1 MVWFKIEALL
11 SGLRA
16 QQSLGSG
23 RLVLTFRNIRIVL
36 ALFSRRS
43 KPSPANPINP
53 RIKKAEIIDTHGVF
67 DPFARGLLD
76 GTRSGFDCWKFG
88 PKNSASTI
96 PEFHRKATMT
106 DPFEHLNQLC
116 DELQTLSLEISSLE
130 ISSLETGRLKT
141 GSPETKNSGKL
152 QSLSSELSNLNRT
165 IQARDLLYSAMTANF
180 PSGALALFT
189 PDLRYKLVE
198 GSGIQMIGMSKET
211 MLERSIHEVFSS
223 ETAALLEPDHRA
235 AIEGHSSLRVI
246 ERHGRA
252 ISLHTVPV
260 NINGQRYGL
269 VVAQDVSQQKQ
280 NERELATQAL
290 TDALTG
296 LGNRRAFEIDL
307 AGEFSRADRHN
318 YPLALL
324 SLDLD
329 GLKAINDT
337 HGHHRGDE
345 YLQAFASA
353 LRQHF
358 RAGDRPYRLGGDEF
372 IVLLAHAHPS
382 GKRSIL
388 SHVRHAIQKVRNE
401 FPGANVSAGVAFY
414 PEDATDP
421 AALLEMADQRMYRQK
436 LEHHNTARGSN
447 SRTAMVD

>member
-1 MVWFKIEALL
+1 M
-11 SGLRA
+11 
-16 QQSLGSG
+16 
-23 RLVLTFRNIRIVL
+23 T
-36 ALFSRRS
+36 
-43 KPSPANPINP
+43 NP
-53 RIKKAEIIDTHGVF
+53 
-67 DPFARGLLD
+67 L
-76 GTRSGFDCWKFG
+76 
-88 PKNSASTI
+88 
-96 PEFHRKATMT
+96 
-106 DPFEHLNQLC
+106 EHLNQLC
-116 DELQTLSLEISSLE
+116 DELHTLSQT
-130 ISSLETGRLKT
+130 SSLETGN
-141 GSPETKNSGKL
+141 GDNSGRL
-152 QSLSSELSNLNRT
+152 QNLSRELSDLNRI
-165 IQARDLLYSAMTANF
+165 IQARDLLYSAVTANF

-189 PDLRYKLVE
+189 PDLHYKLVE

-223 ETAALLEPDHRA
+223 ETAALLEPDHHA
-235 AIEGHSSLRVI
+235 AIEGQASQRVI
-246 ERHGRA
+246 ERHGRS
-252 ISLHTVPV
+252 ISLQTVPV
-260 NINGQRYGL
+260 SIAGQRYGL

-280 NERELATQAL
+280 NERELAVQAL

-318 YPLALL
+318 YPLALI

-337 HGHHRGDE
+337 HGHHRGDA

-372 IVLLAHAHPS
+372 IVLLAHAHPG

-401 FPGANVSAGVAFY
+401 FPGANVSVGVAFY

-421 AALLEMADQRMYRQK
+421 AVLLEMADQRMYQQK
-436 LEHHNTARGSN
+436 FEHHNTARGSKM
-447 SRTAMVD
+447 RTPTVK

>member
-1 MVWFKIEALL
+1 M
-11 SGLRA
+11 
-16 QQSLGSG
+16 
-23 RLVLTFRNIRIVL
+23 T
-36 ALFSRRS
+36 
-43 KPSPANPINP
+43 NP
-53 RIKKAEIIDTHGVF
+53 
-67 DPFARGLLD
+67 L
-76 GTRSGFDCWKFG
+76 
-88 PKNSASTI
+88 
-96 PEFHRKATMT
+96 
-106 DPFEHLNQLC
+106 EHLNQLC
-116 DELQTLSLEISSLE
+116 DELHTLSLQITGLETTGLE
-130 ISSLETGRLKT
+130 ITGLGKGNSGRLQ
-141 GSPETKNSGKL
+141 N
-152 QSLSSELSNLNRT
+152 LSRELSDLNRI
-165 IQARDLLYSAMTANF
+165 IQARDLLYSAITANF

-223 ETAALLEPDHRA
+223 QTVALLEPDHRA
-235 AIEGHSSLRVI
+235 AIEGQASLRVI
-246 ERHGRA
+246 ERHGRS
-252 ISLHTVPV
+252 ISLQTVPV
-260 NINGQRYGL
+260 DIAGERYGL

-280 NERELATQAL
+280 NERELEVQAL
-290 TDALTG
+290 TDVLTG

-307 AGEFSRADRHN
+307 SGEFSRADRHN
-318 YPLALL
+318 YPLALI

-388 SHVRHAIQKVRNE
+388 SHVRNAISRVRTE

-414 PEDATDP
+414 PDDATDP
-421 AALLEMADQRMYRQK
+421 AALLELADQRMYRQK
-436 LEHHNTARGSN
+436 LEHHNAARGS
-447 SRTAMVD
+447 SLSTAVE

>member
-1 MVWFKIEALL
+1 MAIPGKE
-11 SGLRA
+11 SMD
-16 QQSLGSG
+16 
-23 RLVLTFRNIRIVL
+23 
-36 ALFSRRS
+36 
-43 KPSPANPINP
+43 NP
-53 RIKKAEIIDTHGVF
+53 
-67 DPFARGLLD
+67 LD
-76 GTRSGFDCWKFG
+76 R
-88 PKNSASTI
+88 
-96 PEFHRKATMT
+96 
-106 DPFEHLNQLC
+106 LNQLC
-116 DELQTLSLEISSLE
+116 NELQTLSLE
-130 ISSLETGRLKT
+130 TT
-141 GSPETKNSGKL
+141 SPETFGLPHLQDFSHKL
-152 QSLSSELSNLNRT
+152 NDLNRI

-198 GSGIQMIGMSKET
+198 GSGISLIGMNKDT
-211 MLERSIHEVFSS
+211 MLERSIFEVFSS

-235 AIEGHSSLRVI
+235 AIEGQSSLRVI
-246 ERHGRA
+246 ERHGRS
-252 ISLHTVPV
+252 ISVQTVPV
-260 NINGQRYGL
+260 DISGQRYGL

-280 NERELATQAL
+280 NERELAMQAL

-307 AGEFSRADRHN
+307 AGEFSRADRHS
-318 YPLALL
+318 YPLALI

-329 GLKAINDT
+329 GLKTINDT

-372 IVLLAHAHPS
+372 VILLAHAHPS

-388 SHVRHAIQKVRNE
+388 SHVRNAISRVRNE

-414 PEDATDP
+414 PSDATDP
-421 AALLEMADQRMYRQK
+421 QALLEMADQRMYRQK
-436 LEHHNTARGSN
+436 YEHHNTARTSN
-447 SRTAMVD
+447 PSVTMTDPVR

>member
-1 MVWFKIEALL
+1 M
-11 SGLRA
+11 
-16 QQSLGSG
+16 
-23 RLVLTFRNIRIVL
+23 T
-36 ALFSRRS
+36 
-43 KPSPANPINP
+43 NP
-53 RIKKAEIIDTHGVF
+53 
-67 DPFARGLLD
+67 L
-76 GTRSGFDCWKFG
+76 
-88 PKNSASTI
+88 
-96 PEFHRKATMT
+96 
-106 DPFEHLNQLC
+106 EHLNQLC
-116 DELQTLSLEISSLE
+116 DELHAL
-130 ISSLETGRLKT
+130 SLETGRLKT
-141 GSPETKNSGKL
+141 GNPETETSGKL
-152 QSLSSELSNLNRT
+152 QNLSRELKDLNRI
-165 IQARDLLYSAMTANF
+165 IQARDLLYCAMTANF
-180 PSGALALFT
+180 PSGALALFA

-198 GSGIQMIGMSKET
+198 GSGIQMIDMNKDT
-211 MLERSIHEVFSS
+211 MLERNIHEVFSA

-235 AIEGHSSLRVI
+235 AIEGQASLRVI

-260 NINGQRYGL
+260 NINGTRYGL
-269 VVAQDVSQQKQ
+269 VVAQDVSQQKH

-353 LRQHF
+353 LQQHF

-372 IVLLAHAHPS
+372 MVLLAHAHPS

-388 SHVRHAIQKVRNE
+388 SHVRHAVQKVHSE

-414 PEDATDP
+414 PDDATDP
-421 AALLEMADQRMYRQK
+421 AALLEMADQRMYQQK
-436 LEHHNTARGSN
+436 FEHHNTARGSKM
-447 SRTAMVD
+447 RTAMVK